1 MAKQWQICPDW
12 PGRDDLARRLHISPL
27 LAQLLHHRNL
37 DDPDAARTFLQPT
50 LKDLEDPAS
59 LPGVLAAAD
68 RICRAVDRREKVFI
82 YGDYDVDGL
91 TGTAILW
98 HCLKLADADVHCYV
112 PHRIEEGYG
121 LNCQAITDL
130 ADQGAKLIISVD
142 CGISAFEPAKLASQ
156 LGLDLIITDHH
167 RPDSDLPACHTI
179 VHPALPPDSSYPCQ
193 YLSGA
198 GVAFKLAWFLAQR
211 FSDSAPPTSSASA
224 NGPPRVSDSFREFL
238 ISATGLAALGTIA
251 DVVPLTGENRILAAF
266 GLKGL
271 AGSSY
276 PGIQAL
282 IESAGL
288 TGSAI
293 DSYDIGFKLAPRIN
307 AAGRMGH
314 ARLALDLL
322 TGATKARAVKIAA
335 YLEQQ
340 NRQRR
345 KVEKDIT
352 DQAVRLVT
360 DQKLDT
366 PEARALV
373 LAQQGWHAG
382 VIGIVASRI
391 VDRFHRPTVMIAL
404 EDSQGQGS
412 ARSIPGFNIFEA
424 FHACR
429 QHLTTFGGHAMAAGL
444 SISAEN
450 IKPFTEAFTQ
460 YAADHLSPAD
470 LQPVLRIDAVA
481 SLDMITEELLI
492 DINRLAPFGQANPR
506 PLLVTEACTV
516 IGEPRTVG
524 KTKKTLQFTV
534 ARDST
539 SRKCVAFGQARLL
552 KKLSSCQ
559 TVSLVYRPILNEFNG
574 HRSAELQVEDMHF
587 NKSAK

>member
-1 MAKQWQICPDW
+1 MVKQWQISPDW
-12 PGRDDLARRLHISPL
+12 PGRDDLARQLRISPI
-27 LAQLLHHRNL
+27 LAQLLHHRNIS
-37 DDPDAARTFLQPT
+37 DPDAARKFLYPA

-59 LPGVLAAAD
+59 LPGVSVAAD
-68 RICRAVDRREKVFI
+68 RICQAVDRREKIFI

-98 HCLKLADADVHCYV
+98 HCLKLVDADVHCYV

-121 LNCQAITDL
+121 LNCQAITEL
-130 ADQGAKLIISVD
+130 AEQGAKLIISVD
-142 CGISAFEPAKLASQ
+142 CGISAFEPAKLVTK

-167 RPDSDLPACHTI
+167 RIDSDLPTCCAI
-179 VHPALPPDSSYPCQ
+179 VHPALPETNYPCQ

-211 FSDSAPPTSSASA
+211 FSNDSTSPSAASPT
-224 NGPPRVSDSFREFL
+224 RVSDSFREFL

-271 AGSSY
+271 ASSSY

-288 TGSAI
+288 TGSKLE
-293 DSYDIGFKLAPRIN
+293 SYDIGFKLAPRIN

-322 TGATKARAVKIAA
+322 THATPARAAKIAA

-340 NRQRR
+340 NKQRR
-345 KVEKDIT
+345 KVELEIT
-352 DQAVRLVT
+352 EQAVRQVT
-360 DQKLDT
+360 DRHLDT
-366 PEARALV
+366 PDTRALV
-373 LAQQGWHAG
+373 LAQPGWHAG

-391 VDRFHRPTVMIAL
+391 IDRFYRPTVMIAL

-412 ARSIPGFNIFEA
+412 ARSIPGFIIFEA

-429 QHLTTFGGHAMAAGL
+429 QYLNTFGGHAMAAGL
-444 SISAEN
+444 TISAEN
-450 IKPFTEAFTQ
+450 IKPFTEAFTE
-460 YAADHLSPAD
+460 YAADHLDPAD
-470 LQPVLRIDAVA
+470 LQPLLRIDAAA

-506 PLLVTEACTV
+506 PLLITEACTV
-516 IGEPRTVG
+516 LGDPLTVG
-524 KTKKTLQFTV
+524 KTNQTLQFSV
-534 ARDST
+534 ARDGT
-539 SRKCVAFGQARLL
+539 TRKCVAFRQARLL
-552 KKLSSCQ
+552 KKLSACQ
-559 TVSLVYRPILNEFNG
+559 TVSLAYRPILNEFNG
-574 HRSAELQVEDMHF
+574 YRSAELQVEDMRF
-587 NKSAK
+587 DKSAR

>member
-12 PGRDDLARRLHISPL
+12 PGRDDLARKLRISPI
-27 LAQLLHHRNL
+27 LAQLLHQRNI
-37 DDPDAARTFLQPT
+37 DDPDAARIFLEPT
-50 LKDLEDPAS
+50 LKNLEDPAS
-59 LPGVLAAAD
+59 LPGVLAAAQ
-68 RICRAVDRREKVFI
+68 RICRAVQSCEKIFI

-91 TGTAILW
+91 TGSAILW

-142 CGISAFEPAKLASQ
+142 CGISAFEPAKHATK

-167 RPDSDLPACHTI
+167 RIDSELPSCCAV
-179 VHPALPPDSSYPCQ
+179 VHPALPDSDYPCKC
-193 YLSGA
+193 LSGA

-211 FSDSAPPTSSASA
+211 FSKPAEAHSTMP
-224 NGPPRVSDSFREFL
+224 NGTAVRVNESFREFL

-271 AGSSY
+271 ASSSY

-288 TGSAI
+288 TGSTLK
-293 DSYDIGFKLAPRIN
+293 SYDIGFKLAPRIN

-322 TGATKARAVKIAA
+322 TGASKARSAKIAE

-340 NRQRR
+340 NKLRR
-345 KVEKDIT
+345 KVEKKIT

-360 DQKLDT
+360 EQKLDS
-366 PEARALV
+366 PETRALV
-373 LAQQGWHAG
+373 LAQEDWHAG
-382 VIGIVASRI
+382 VIGIVASRL
-391 VDRFHRPTVMIAL
+391 VDRYYRPSVVIAL
-404 EDSQGQGS
+404 ENGQGQGS

-429 QHLTTFGGHAMAAGL
+429 EHLEGFGGHAMAAGL
-444 SISAEN
+444 RISAEN
-450 IKPFTEAFTQ
+450 IKPFTQAFTQ
-460 YAADHLSPAD
+460 YAADHLSSVD
-470 LQPVLRIDAVA
+470 LQSVLRIDAAA
-481 SLDMITEELLI
+481 SLEMITEELLI

-506 PLLVTEACTV
+506 PLLVTEACTLV
-516 IGEPRTVG
+516 GEPRAVG

-534 ARDST
+534 ARDGT
-539 SRKCVAFGQARLL
+539 TRKCVAFNQARLL
-552 KKLSSCQ
+552 KKLTACE
-559 TVSLVYRPILNEFNG
+559 TVSLAYRPILNEFNG
-574 HRSAELQVEDMHF
+574 RRSAELQVEDMQF
-587 NKSAK
+587 N

>member
-1 MAKQWQICPDW
+1 
-12 PGRDDLARRLHISPL
+12 
-27 LAQLLHHRNL
+27 
-37 DDPDAARTFLQPT
+37 
-50 LKDLEDPAS
+50 
-59 LPGVLAAAD
+59 
-68 RICRAVDRREKVFI
+68 
-82 YGDYDVDGL
+82 
-91 TGTAILW
+91 W
-98 HCLKLADADVHCYV
+98 HCLKLVDADVHCYV

-130 ADQGAKLIISVD
+130 AGQGAKLIISVD
-142 CGISAFEPAKLASQ
+142 CGISAFEPAKVAADA
-156 LGLDLIITDHH
+156 GLDLIITDHH
-167 RPDSDLPACHTI
+167 RLDSDLPACCAI
-179 VHPALPPDSSYPCQ
+179 VHPALPDTHYPCQ

-211 FSDSAPPTSSASA
+211 FSDRSNGPSSAL
-224 NGPPRVSDSFREFL
+224 PTRVSDSFREFL

-271 AGSSY
+271 AGSTY

-288 TGSAI
+288 TGSAL

-322 TGATKARAVKIAA
+322 TGAAKARAAKIAA

-366 PEARALV
+366 PDTRAFV

-391 VDRFHRPTVMIAL
+391 VGRFHRPTVMIAV
-404 EDSQGQGS
+404 EDGQGQGS

-429 QHLTTFGGHAMAAGL
+429 QYLTTFGGHAMAAGL
-444 SISAEN
+444 TISAEN
-450 IKPFTEAFTQ
+450 IPPFTEAFTE
-460 YAADHLSPAD
+460 YAADHLDPAD
-470 LQPVLRIDAVA
+470 LQPVLRIDAAA

-516 IGEPRTVG
+516 VGEPRAVG

-534 ARDST
+534 ARDKT
-539 SRKCVAFGQARLL
+539 TRKCVAFGQARLL
-552 KKLSSCQ
+552 KKLAACQ
-559 TVSLVYRPILNEFNG
+559 TVSLAYRPILNEFNG
-574 HRSAELQVEDMHF
+574 YRSAELQVEDMHF
-587 NKSAK
+587 NESAK

>member
-1 MAKQWQICPDW
+1 MVKQWQILPDW
-12 PGRDDLARRLHISPL
+12 PGRDDLARRLRISPL

-37 DDPDAARTFLQPT
+37 DDPDAAGKFLKPT

-59 LPGVLAAAD
+59 LPGVVAAAE
-68 RICRAVDRREKVFI
+68 RICVAVDRGEKIFI

-98 HCLKLADADVHCYV
+98 HCLNMVEADVHFYV

-121 LNCQAITDL
+121 LNSQAISEL
-130 ADQGAKLIISVD
+130 AELDTNLIITVD
-142 CGISAFEPAKLASQ
+142 CGISASEPARLAAE
-156 LGLDLIITDHH
+156 LGVDLIITDHH
-167 RPDSDLPACHTI
+167 RIDSDLPACHAI
-179 VHPALPPDSSYPCQ
+179 VHPALPGSGYACK

-198 GVAFKLAWFLAQR
+198 GVAFKLAWQLAQR
-211 FSDSAPPTSSASA
+211 LSKPGASA
-224 NGPPRVSDSFREFL
+224 TSGPNGAGIRVSNSFREFL

-266 GLKGL
+266 GLQGL
-271 AGSSY
+271 ASSKN

-282 IESAGL
+282 IESVGL
-288 TGSAI
+288 TGSKL

-314 ARLALDLL
+314 AQLALELL
-322 TGATKARAVKIAA
+322 TRAAKARAEKIAD

-345 KVEKDIT
+345 KVEQDIT
-352 DQAVRLVT
+352 KQAVRLVT
-360 DQKLDT
+360 EKKLDT
-366 PEARALV
+366 PETRGLV
-373 LAQQGWHAG
+373 LAERDWHAG

-391 VDRFHRPTVMIAL
+391 VDRYHRPTVIIAI
-404 EDSQGQGS
+404 ENGQGQGS

-429 QHLTTFGGHAMAAGL
+429 EYLTSFGGHAMAAGL
-444 SISAEN
+444 SIAVEN
-450 IKPFTEAFTQ
+450 IEPFTAAFAA
-460 YAADHLSPAD
+460 YAGDHLSPAD
-470 LQPVLRIDAVA
+470 LEPVLRIDAA
-481 SLDMITEELLI
+481 ACLDMITEELLI
-492 DINRLAPFGQANPR
+492 DINRLAPFGQSNRR
-506 PLLVTEACTV
+506 PLLVTEDCAV
-516 IGEPRTVG
+516 VGEPRTVG

-534 ARDST
+534 ARDGT
-539 SRKCVAFGQARLL
+539 TRKCVAFGQASLL
-552 KKLSSCQ
+552 KKLATCQ
-559 TVSLVYRPILNEFNG
+559 TVSLAYRPILNEFNG
-574 HRSAELQVEDMHF
+574 YRSAELQIEDMRF